1 MKRGIRHKL
10 QRVKALVNM
19 RFSDDLNGFIVGAPW
34 HRFGMHRMPQKI
46 AETPVFRAFPV
57 ALVGSVWVE

>member
-1 MKRGIRHKL
+1 
-10 QRVKALVNM
+10 M